1 MPSLDQTI
9 TQILALPREA
19 GTPQAAAARELVAEQ
34 LRALGYIVLIQKFS
48 FTPGSLRALP
58 LFGAGLGA
66 ISLVLLPLLAST
78 RVPPWAALGTWICG
92 LLAVLIL
99 AIGVGLG
106 WVALGDARREDA
118 NLIATRGGNNPR
130 RWIVAH
136 LDSKAQMQSM
146 AGRLMAVWAVG
157 LALVAGTLLAVA
169 RLWGPV
175 AIGWI
180 AAGAAAALIAGSLAG
195 RGRLRGLSQGA
206 RDNGTGVV
214 AALSAAAANKNAEL
228 GFLITGAEEFGLV
241 GSRIY
246 AQVTPDVGA
255 AEFVNLDTI
264 DQEGTLYLV
273 THDRRGQRLAAGLE
287 PALARLG
294 LPIRRRRLPFG
305 ILVDSAPLARAGA
318 AALTIGRLTWQTL
331 RRIHTPGDTPDGLS
345 LDTAK
350 RVGEALADSFSQFD
364 FTARTG

>member
-1 MPSLDQTI
+1 VPSLDQTI

-206 RDNGTGVV
+206 
-214 AALSAAAANKNAEL
+214 NKNAEL